1 MAELLPFHG
10 LLPSV
15 ERASAVAAVPYDVV
29 NTREAAGL
37 AKGNPYSFL
46 HVSRPEIDLEYGI
59 DLHDEKVYRQAGEAF
74 RRLCREVPLTVDAG
88 KHLHLPRQTRYRR
101 GCGEGARQD
110 AAVQLHGGGRH
121 PPHALADR
129 RGDQRKALRTVPD
142 RGAGVLYRGRP
153 SPQRRSRTHRRRVRA
168 EEPGPHRQRGLQLFS
183 DRRISGRPA
192 EDPALQPGGAHAEPP
207 HAGDLPDADRRKI
220 PDQSG
225 RRR

>member
-37 AKGNPYSFL
+37 AEGNPYSFL

-88 KHLHLPRQTRYRR
+88 KHLYLYQLQMGDQVQT
-101 GCGEGARQD
+101 GIIGAASAAEYKAGIIKKHEKTRQD
-110 AAVQLHGGGRH
+110 KEDDRTRH
-121 PPHALADR
+121 VME
-129 RGDQRKALRTVPD
+129 LRSHTGP
-142 RGAGVLYRGRP
+142 AFFTYRG
-153 SPQRRSRTHRRRVRA
+153 
-168 EEPGPHRQRGLQLFS
+168 
-183 DRRISGRPA
+183 
-192 EDPALQPGGAHAEPP
+192 
-207 HAGDLPDADRRKI
+207 
-220 PDQSG
+220 
-225 RRR
+225 